1 MGQTRVV
8 FGAGNHRQFVVKSN
22 LKQIGFEFYL
32 LKVATVSRSNS
43 NSGLIQDCWLSY
55 KEACFP
61 ILSLALR
68 TKRCLD
74 TGDLGVLGISENINR
89 LTKYVGC

>member
-1 MGQTRVV
+1 M
-8 FGAGNHRQFVVKSN
+8 
-22 LKQIGFEFYL
+22 
-32 LKVATVSRSNS
+32 ATVSRFNS
-43 NSGLIQDCWLSY
+43 NSGLIPDSWLSY

-74 TGDLGVLGISENINR
+74 KGDLGTLGISEKFNR